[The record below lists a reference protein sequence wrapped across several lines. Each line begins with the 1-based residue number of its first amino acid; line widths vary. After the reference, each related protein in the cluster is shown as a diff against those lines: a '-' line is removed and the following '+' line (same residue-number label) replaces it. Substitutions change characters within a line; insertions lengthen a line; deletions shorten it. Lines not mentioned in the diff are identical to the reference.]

1 MPLRANGLTWS
12 PPRLVVLTFA
22 GAILLGTALLLI
34 PEATAPGQ
42 RTDLLTALFTAT
54 SAVCV
59 TGLTPVVLPE
69 HWSAFGL
76 VVILVL
82 MQVGGLGI
90 MTLSTLIYFI
100 LGRHITLRERI
111 VIQEALGQSELAG
124 VVRLV
129 RRILLMTL
137 AFEALGALALWLRWA
152 QDMPAG
158 KALWFG
164 VFHAV
169 SAFNN
174 VGFDLFGTSLTAYV
188 GDPVVNAT
196 VMGLIV
202 AGGLGF
208 VVIQDV
214 WQAVRGRRRLSLHS
228 RMVLAITAVLIALGT
243 AAILASE
250 GGNPDTLGRLPWPT
264 KALAALFQAVAP
276 RTAGF
281 ATVDTGL
288 MRPLTLLLVM
298 ILMFVGA
305 SPGGTG
311 GGIKTTTFGVLMAT
325 VRATVAG
332 HEDVEVMG
340 RRLHWS
346 VVNRAFA
353 IALIAFAIVLASTAL
368 LLMLQPEPFLYLA
381 FEATSAFGTV
391 GLSAH
396 PGGGALTPHLS
407 PLSQLVIIATM
418 FTGRVG
424 PLTLAYAIARRQRKR
439 RLVRMPEARV
449 MVG

>member
-1 MPLRANGLTWS
+1 MPVRVNGLTWS
-12 PPRLVVLTFA
+12 PPRLVVLAFA
-22 GAILLGTALLLI
+22 GAIAVGTALLLI
-34 PEATAPGQ
+34 PAATAPGE

-59 TGLTPVVLPE
+59 TGLTPVALPE
-69 HWSAFGL
+69 HWSTFGL
-76 VVILVL
+76 VVILFL

-111 VIQEALGQSELAG
+111 VIQEALGQTELAG

-137 AFEALGALALWLRWA
+137 LFEGLGALALFLRWSH
-152 QDMPAG
+152 DMPLP

-174 VGFDLFGTSLTAYV
+174 VGFDLFGTSLTRYV
-188 GDPVVNAT
+188 GDVVVNVT
-196 VMGLIV
+196 VMVLIV

-208 VVIQDV
+208 VVIQDL
-214 WQAVRGRRRLSLHS
+214 WSALRRERRLSLHA
-228 RMVLAITAVLIALGT
+228 RMVLYITGFLIVAGTVAVF
-243 AAILASE
+243 ASE
-250 GGNPDTLGRLPWPT
+250 AGNPATLGGLPWPA
-264 KALAALFQAVAP
+264 KVLAAVFQAVAP

-281 ATVDTGL
+281 STVDVGL

-298 ILMFVGA
+298 MLMFVGA

-332 HEDVEVMG
+332 HEDVEAMG

-353 IALIAFAIVLASTAL
+353 IALIAFAVVLLSTAL
-368 LLMLQPEPFLYLA
+368 LLMLQPEPFLNLA

-391 GLSAH
+391 GLSAF
-396 PGGGALTPHLS
+396 PGGGALTPHLT
-407 PLSQLVIIATM
+407 PLGELVIVATM

>member
-214 WQAVRGRRRLSLHS
+214 WQAVGGRGRPPPHT
-228 RMVLAITAVLIALGT
+228 RMVLAITAGMIALGT